1 MQPGA
6 SAGTTILAD
15 LKREGSLMACLR
27 HPCIVQL
34 LGICMVPPALITE
47 LCPRGSVAEVLKVAR
62 KAEAEGRVSELTWRR
77 KLGMALDAARGMVY
91 LHAHS
96 PPVLHRDLKV
106 QRWRPRVVGGEHALV
121 DV

>member
-1 MQPGA
+1 
-6 SAGTTILAD
+6 
-15 LKREGSLMACLR
+15 MACLR